1 MKRLRPEFLLLSIT
15 LAFLTFIVGFYLGK
29 ENRLEGSTVSTQ
41 KSLSAPMSTEGRSED
56 STVPTASEKT
66 TQSASPEEGGL
77 INLNTAT
84 LEELTTLPGIGEV
97 IAGRIIDYRQTHGG
111 FSSVDELDEVAGI
124 GEKRL
129 EAIRD
134 YITVEEDHENSGG

>member
-77 INLNTAT
+77 I
-84 LEELTTLPGIGEV
+84 IGFE
-97 IAGRIIDYRQTHGG
+97 T
-111 FSSVDELDEVAGI
+111 
-124 GEKRL
+124 
-129 EAIRD
+129 
-134 YITVEEDHENSGG
+134 